1 MEIMDAS
8 IVGLI
13 TSAICIFLLW
23 KFLSTTVFPFELAVR
38 VFLDEK
44 RLDKYD
50 TEHSTIYEERW
61 NVIGRVEDILFV
73 VYVEVNS
80 RIRII
85 SARKADKEET
95 DEYYRNYD
103 LR

>member
-1 MEIMDAS
+1 M
-8 IVGLI
+8 
-13 TSAICIFLLW
+13 
-23 KFLSTTVFPFELAVR
+23 
-38 VFLDEK
+38 
-44 RLDKYD
+44 
-50 TEHSTIYEERW
+50 
-61 NVIGRVEDILFV
+61 IGRVEDILFV

>member
-1 MEIMDAS
+1 MYIQYGKPMTFEWDEDKNRINKKKHDGIS
-8 IVGLI
+8 
-13 TSAICIFLLW
+13 
-23 KFLSTTVFPFELAVR
+23 FELAVR

-50 TEHSTIYEERW
+50 AEHSTIYEERW

>member
-1 MEIMDAS
+1 MTFEWDEDKNRINKKKHDGIS
-8 IVGLI
+8 
-13 TSAICIFLLW
+13 
-23 KFLSTTVFPFELAVR
+23 FELAVR

-50 TEHSTIYEERW
+50 TEHSTIYEEPW

>member
-1 MEIMDAS
+1 M
-8 IVGLI
+8 
-13 TSAICIFLLW
+13 IFEW
-23 KFLSTTVFPFELAVR
+23 DENKNKQNKRKHGISFEEALS

-50 TEHSTIYEERW
+50 TEHSTIHEDRW

>member
-1 MEIMDAS
+1 MTFEWDEGKNRINKKKHDGIS
-8 IVGLI
+8 
-13 TSAICIFLLW
+13 
-23 KFLSTTVFPFELAVR
+23 FELAVR
-38 VFLDEK
+38 VFL
-44 RLDKYD
+44 
-50 TEHSTIYEERW
+50 
-61 NVIGRVEDILFV
+61 IGKVEDILFV

-85 SARKADKEET
+85 SARKADKEEI

>member
-1 MEIMDAS
+1 MTFEWDEDKNRINKKKHDGIS
-8 IVGLI
+8 
-13 TSAICIFLLW
+13 
-23 KFLSTTVFPFELAVR
+23 FELAVR

-50 TEHSTIYEERW
+50 TEHSTI
-61 NVIGRVEDILFV
+61 NVIGKVEDILFV